1 MSGERSDPFPPS
13 EEERQRQRQRRERGW
28 QGDGKATHDPVCS
41 CGHLD
46 HFGAPGVGRQDTEDV
61 PGVGDPAGFDI
72 VDGGEDLEVGRGH
85 RGARFYG
92 CWLVASGW

>member
-1 MSGERSDPFPPS
+1 VVEV
-13 EEERQRQRQRRERGW
+13 RERF

-46 HFGAPGVGRQDTEDV
+46 HFGAPGVGRQDAEDV
-61 PGVGDPAGFDI
+61 PGVGDPAGFDV
-72 VDGGEDLEVGRGH
+72 VDGGEDLEEGRGH

-92 CWLVASGW
+92 CWLVLASEFVASSWG